1 MNTPSTHDAP
11 SSLQP
16 GPAIDN
22 GDPGQASAH
31 LRGFS
36 SAEVAFLIGVPLAWA
51 VLLLFHPTGDG
62 EDLYPVVGDEVTAW
76 VTVHI
81 GTLLFVPMIA
91 AAVFL
96 LLRGVEGR
104 AAQVSRIA
112 LAPFVLCYVTFEVLV
127 GIGVGL
133 LSDEVNALAE
143 GEQAAGAKVIE
154 EFADSGLIAVFE
166 TVGSISLLVV
176 LTAAGIALW
185 RRAGAPLAV
194 PILLVLAAV
203 PMAFH
208 VPPFGQVG
216 LALFIAAVLLVV
228 RARPAPAPS
237 AAAVPHMRVQLGAP
251 EGR

>member
-1 MNTPSTHDAP
+1 MNTPSTPDAA

-16 GPAIDN
+16 GPATDN
-22 GDPGQASAH
+22 GDPGQAPAH
-31 LRGFS
+31 RRGFS
-36 SAEVAFLIGVPLAWA
+36 AAEVAFLIGVPLAWA

-76 VTVHI
+76 VIVHV

-104 AAQVSRIA
+104 TAQVSRIA
-112 LAPFVLCYVTFEVLV
+112 LVPFVLCYVTFEVLV

-133 LSDEVNALAE
+133 LSDEVNALPA

-154 EFADSGLIAVFE
+154 EFADGGLIAVFE
-166 TVGSISLLVV
+166 TVGSISLVVV
-176 LTAAGIALW
+176 LIAAGIALW

-194 PILLVLAAV
+194 PILLALAAV

-228 RARPAPAPS
+228 RARRAPS
-237 AAAVPHMRVQLGAP
+237 AAAVSPMRVQVGAG

>member
-1 MNTPSTHDAP
+1 MNGPSTQHAPDA
-11 SSLQP
+11 
-16 GPAIDN
+16 
-22 GDPGQASAH
+22 GQ
-31 LRGFS
+31 RRFS

-76 VTVHI
+76 VTVHV
-81 GTLLFVPMIA
+81 GTLLFVPMVA

-104 AAQVSRIA
+104 AAQISRGF
-112 LAPFVLCYVTFEVLV
+112 LVPFVLCYVTFEVLV

-133 LSDEVNALAE
+133 LSDEVNGLPAAE
-143 GEQAAGAKVIE
+143 VPVGAKVIE
-154 EFADSGLIAVFE
+154 EFADSGVIAIFE
-166 TVGSISLLVV
+166 TVGGVSLLVV
-176 LTAAGIALW
+176 LIAAGIALW

-216 LALFIAAVLLVV
+216 LALFLAAVLLVV
-228 RARPAPAPS
+228 RARETRTPA
-237 AAAVPHMRVQLGAP
+237 AAAVPSASRA
-251 EGR
+251 